1 MLWIGILKSLSINAL
16 LNLWGKIL
24 VGCIPAAIIG
34 LLFDEVFDNNYNVIN
49 KIKMLKQDNKYIAYT
64 RYIKP
69 DIVNYTFDK
78 KRHRYMYRKF

>member
-1 MLWIGILKSLSINAL
+1 MN
-16 LNLWGKIL
+16 IL
-24 VGCIPAAIIG
+24 VRPDCYLQLVYYDVSYIKYLYKQSGKY
-34 LLFDEVFDNNYNVIN
+34 LFDEVFDNNYNVIN

>member
-1 MLWIGILKSLSINAL
+1 MN
-16 LNLWGKIL
+16 IL
-24 VGCIPAAIIG
+24 VRLDCYLQLVYYDVSYIKYLYKQSGKY
-34 LLFDEVFDNNYNVIN
+34 LFDEVFDNNYNVIN

>member
-1 MLWIGILKSLSINAL
+1 MN
-16 LNLWGKIL
+16 IL
-24 VGCIPAAIIG
+24 VRPDCYLQLVYYDVSYIKY
-34 LLFDEVFDNNYNVIN
+34 LFYEVFDNNYNVID